1 MIRRRL
7 VRPRILLEESSSQ
20 RTATLAFAYPFANFG
35 DGMRRKEVVGIT
47 DLQVGKDRLGR
58 NVQNDKRFDLLIL
71 ILGRTSVGEKL
82 LVRQRKM
89 IMPRIPYGELPSLI
103 TVP

>member
-1 MIRRRL
+1 M
-7 VRPRILLEESSSQ
+7 LLEESSSH
-20 RTATLAFAYPFANFG
+20 RTATLAFAYTLANFR
-35 DGMRRKEVVGIT
+35 DRMRRKEVVGIT

-82 LVRQRKM
+82 RVRQRKM
-89 IMPRIPYGELPSLI
+89 IMPRIPYGELPSPI